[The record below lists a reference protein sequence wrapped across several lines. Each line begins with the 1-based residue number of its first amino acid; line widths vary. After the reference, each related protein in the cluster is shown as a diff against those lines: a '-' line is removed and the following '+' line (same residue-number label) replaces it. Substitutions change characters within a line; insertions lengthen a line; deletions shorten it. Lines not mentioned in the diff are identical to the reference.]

1 MVRRKRIGGKRMRVI
16 EPPRKERIEI
26 IAKNQAE
33 KECETCPCC
42 GRTIFEDR
50 QCIVWNEKSHDK
62 AHFFWNEVYSTTEYH
77 CLHCGCKY
85 ETEPY
90 NIKAYPQEDELL
102 IPGYALSIMFLTFT
116 KISIVFTII
125 GIAILI
131 LTIVLH
137 YFIRNA
143 YKKHGQNNEFKPY
156 HVYKKASK

>member
-1 MVRRKRIGGKRMRVI
+1 MKIL

-42 GRTIFEDR
+42 GRTIFDDR
-50 QCIVWNEKSHDK
+50 QCIVCYERLHKK

-90 NIKAYPQEDELL
+90 NIKAYPADDNFLL
-102 IPGYALSIMFLTFT
+102 IGYALSAVFLIFT
-116 KISIVFTII
+116 IASIVFAILGIIILIGTII
-125 GIAILI
+125 
-131 LTIVLH
+131 LH
-137 YFIRNA
+137 YIIQDT

-156 HVYKKASK
+156 HVYKKGGD